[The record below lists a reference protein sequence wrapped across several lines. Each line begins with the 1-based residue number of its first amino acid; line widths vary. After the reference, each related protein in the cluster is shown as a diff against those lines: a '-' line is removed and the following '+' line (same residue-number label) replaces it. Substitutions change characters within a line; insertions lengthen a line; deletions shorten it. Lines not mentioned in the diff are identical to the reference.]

1 MRNPFA
7 DDIFVEGGAGEGPAP
22 AFQAGVVRA
31 MADALGETDGA
42 MGRALVVTAPRAG
55 YGKSF
60 TVARFATGLA
70 GRAFVVPLRFD
81 LESPPR
87 WGSVLDEVVE
97 KLHRDHGHRAGLTL
111 LDEAARFLFARVNQ
125 RLIQGGQIP
134 CTHPTEAV
142 AALDRNYL
150 EMFDFGNREQVVA
163 RWFSE
168 HFETLVPLSAAGLAP
183 ETGVDPSRVGH
194 WLRILVAYAQGVGEL
209 PSRRLEALRWAMHSS
224 AATALGGGGSM
235 IIQES
240 AGPDLMAKEA
250 LSDLGRLLCLYRPV
264 VFVVDHLDPF
274 FRDGAAG
281 LRIAYFISEL
291 RRLLPRS
298 LSVVCLNDD
307 LWQATFQSQLPS
319 ALEDRVAGA
328 FVALQGL
335 TRDQAVALLQGR
347 LTDADADAADQ
358 EAFWSR
364 LGLDDFFAAQAGRP
378 VSPRAVLRHAA
389 ACWSR
394 RSRPLRA
401 PAAPTVVPI
410 PPPMVDVAGREPA
423 AAAGGDI
430 TPASSV
436 VGAETLDSIS
446 AALQAMV
453 NDGPPV
459 AQGSAPFQRLREKLD
474 LLRPAP
480 AAPTTQSGSLPA
492 APPPSPL
499 ATVFSDRLNRRAGAP
514 VPPTLDLERLG
525 RLLRFAGEHFPVVRA
540 AELGVPGTSGT
551 ALQWLSPD
559 AEILIGLE
567 SATRPIF
574 WSALTAHASARLK
587 LNGGLPV
594 KIVAF
599 TESDGPTHPA
609 TVGPSTKGEYA
620 VDLVVPTNGDL
631 HQLAA
636 ACDVLDEVE
645 AGRISGGEQD
655 MAALLV
661 QTLEPFW
668 RRLTRLS
675 VAPAA

>member
-7 DDIFVEGGAGEGPAP
+7 DDIFVDGGAGEGPAT

-60 TVARFATGLA
+60 TVARFAAELA

-87 WGSVLDEVVE
+87 WGAVLDEVVE

-111 LDEAARFLFARVNQ
+111 LDETARFLFARVNQ
-125 RLIQGGQIP
+125 RLIQAGQIP

-163 RWFSE
+163 KWFSE

-183 ETGVDPSRVGH
+183 EAGVDPARVGH
-194 WLRILVAYAQGVGEL
+194 WLRVLVAYAQGVGEL

-224 AATALGGGGSM
+224 SAAALGSGGSM

-240 AGPDLMAKEA
+240 AGPELMAKEA
-250 LSDLGRLLCLYRPV
+250 LRDLGRLLCLYRPV
-264 VFVVDHLDPF
+264 VVVVDHLDPF

-298 LSVVCLNDD
+298 LCVVCLNDD

-319 ALEDRVAGA
+319 ALEDRVGGS
-328 FVALQGL
+328 FVSLQGL

-347 LTDADADAADQ
+347 LAAAAAEPADQ
-358 EAFWSR
+358 QAFWSR

-378 VSPRAVLRHAA
+378 VSPRSVLRHAA

-394 RSRPLRA
+394 RGRPLRA
-401 PAAPTVVPI
+401 PATPTVVPV
-410 PPPMVDVAGREPA
+410 PPAMVDVTGRESA
-423 AAAGGDI
+423 VASGSDL

-453 NDGPPV
+453 NDGPPSTP
-459 AQGSAPFQRLREKLD
+459 ASAPFQRLREKLD

-480 AAPTTQSGSLPA
+480 PASPREDEPPPTPAPTG
-492 APPPSPL
+492 PL
-499 ATVFSDRLNRRAGAP
+499 ATVFTDRLNRRAGAP

-525 RLLRFAGEHFPVVRA
+525 RLLRFAGDHFPVVRA

-567 SATRPIF
+567 SSTRPIF

-599 TESDGPTHPA
+599 TEADGPTHPA
-609 TVGPSTKGEYA
+609 TVGKSSTGEYA
-620 VDLVVPTNGDL
+620 VDLVVPSGSDL

-645 AGRISGGEQD
+645 AGRIGGGEQE

-668 RRLTRLS
+668 RRLTRLA